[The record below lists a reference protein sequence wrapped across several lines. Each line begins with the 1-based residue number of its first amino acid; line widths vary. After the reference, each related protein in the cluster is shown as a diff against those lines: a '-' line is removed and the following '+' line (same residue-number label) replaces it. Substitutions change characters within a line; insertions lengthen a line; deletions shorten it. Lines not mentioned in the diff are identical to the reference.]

1 MDNKQLALWD
11 NLENMSGKKP
21 IPQDVARAFNFDL
34 QRVEHDGTVY
44 YSIHDWIHGVCQSDN
59 PSRYWSDMRRRT
71 KGAQADS
78 YARCVTLP
86 YTTTN
91 GKTRQMDYADDE
103 LIYFITQRMESTP
116 RVIQVLLLFS
126 KYLKQASDHRQNP
139 ERAKE
144 YWRQRY
150 IADKIAQ
157 GMTEQQAINVL
168 RTREDSKDDFK
179 RLADTVF
186 QVCSDTPR
194 MSDIVNAEYV
204 GLFGKIAKELKTI
217 LNTKSIRDALPELQ
231 LSYLHTAETGLRAVL
246 ERKHSLTND
255 QVIYAARQVCAPL
268 GVHLQSLCDALGVDR
283 ITNQPI
289 ISDGSN

>member
-11 NLENMSGKKP
+11 NLESMSGKKP
-21 IPQDVARAFNFDL
+21 IPQDIARAFGFDL
-34 QRVEHDGTVY
+34 QRVEQDGNVY
-44 YSIHDWIHGVCQSDN
+44 YSIHDWIRGVCQSDN

-71 KGAQADS
+71 QGNQSDS

-150 IADKIAQ
+150 IADKVAQ
-157 GMTEQQAINVL
+157 GLSEDQAVKAL
-168 RTREDSKDDFK
+168 RIREDAKDDFK
-179 RLADTVF
+179 RLADVVF
-186 QVCSDTPR
+186 QICSDTPR
-194 MSDIVNAEYV
+194 MDAIINAEYV
-204 GLFGKIAKELKTI
+204 ALFGAVAKELKVL
-217 LNTKSIRDALPELQ
+217 LNAKNIRDALPELQ

-246 ERKHSLTND
+246 ERKDALSNERI
-255 QVIYAARQVCAPL
+255 VYAARQVCAPL
-268 GVHLQSLCDALGVDR
+268 GEHLQSLCSILGINRV
-283 ITNQPI
+283 TSQPVL
-289 ISDGSN
+289 GQE